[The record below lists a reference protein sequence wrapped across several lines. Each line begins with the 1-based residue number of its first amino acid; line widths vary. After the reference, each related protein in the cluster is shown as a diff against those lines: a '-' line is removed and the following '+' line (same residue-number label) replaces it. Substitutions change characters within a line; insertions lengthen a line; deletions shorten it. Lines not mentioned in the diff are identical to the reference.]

1 MIGWNL
7 AKMKWRFVVVGTT
20 ALWAWMTALLVKREI
35 VPYFEYQSAPSYGT
49 MLGKVDAPIYRRYEV
64 FLGGTRVGEA
74 EELISF
80 ESDPSYMIE
89 DRVRF
94 DLSSISRLASGKIL
108 IRSKTE
114 VNLDFEL
121 TRFFAEMNLG
131 GEMHLATH
139 AFRDG
144 DALEV
149 SYRGLGMHDSVRME
163 FPRGTMLSHNFV
175 PYHGNRYLAVGQKWK
190 MQMIEFGLTGRP
202 RFVPSFVSVEER
214 IVETWQGREED
225 VYRIEIKERPNQERV
240 NYMAWVTRDG
250 TVIKSLSTIG
260 SIEVITNLVEQR
272 TLTENETLSP
282 RWEIPPP
289 QEKP

>member
-1 MIGWNL
+1 
-7 AKMKWRFVVVGTT
+7 MKWRFVVVSTT
-20 ALWAWMTALLVKREI
+20 ALWAVMTALLIKREI
-35 VPYFEYQSAPSYGT
+35 LPYFEYQSAPSYGT
-49 MLGKVDAPIYRRYEV
+49 MLAKVEAPIYRRYEV
-64 FLGGTRVGEA
+64 FLGGTRVGDA

-80 ESDPSYMIE
+80 ESDPSYTIE
-89 DRVRF
+89 DRMRF
-94 DLSSISRLASGKIL
+94 DLSALSRFASGKIV

-121 TRFFAEMNLG
+121 TRFFAQMSLG
-131 GEMHLATH
+131 VGMKLTIN

-144 DALEV
+144 DVLKV
-149 SYRGLGMHDSVRME
+149 SYNGLGIRDDVPLE

-190 MQMIEFGLTGRP
+190 MQMIEFDITGKP
-202 RFVPSFVSVEER
+202 RFVPAFVSVEER
-214 IVETWQGREED
+214 LVETWQGREED

-260 SIEVITNLVEQR
+260 SIEITTTLVEQR
-272 TLTENETLSP
+272 ALTELESLSP
-282 RWEIPPP
+282 HWQIPIEEEP
-289 QEKP
+289 